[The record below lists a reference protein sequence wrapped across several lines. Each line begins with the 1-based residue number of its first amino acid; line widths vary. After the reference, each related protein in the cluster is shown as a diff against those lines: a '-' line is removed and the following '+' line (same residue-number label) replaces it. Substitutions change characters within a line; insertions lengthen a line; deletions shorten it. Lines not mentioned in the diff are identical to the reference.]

1 VNFVGASHQIVYIL
15 VLYYYSKS
23 KVSVSTLPLAM
34 WSYSGNQ
41 VMLRSVMNLHF
52 KQLYGLWL
60 KIGWN
65 F

>member
-34 WSYSGNQ
+34 WSYSGY
-41 VMLRSVMNLHF
+41 VALSDEPEF
-52 KQLYGLWL
+52 WTALWSL
-60 KIGWN
+60 
-65 F
+65 